1 MFPLLNHPRGGA
13 EGCVG
18 SQFIVVEVTVC
29 FLNMGIATPI
39 TFKLGRGGKLKER
52 FPQSLGQVAAP
63 KALLVAQEGPL
74 KLSATKSRNQAP
86 ESLALP

>member
-18 SQFIVVEVTVC
+18 SQLIVVEVTVC
-29 FLNMGIATPI
+29 FLNMRIATPI

-63 KALLVAQEGPL
+63 KALLVAQEGPM